1 MILIFINDIFPAEYW
16 FTIFH
21 CLVIEFKPNLAQILS
36 FSFNALHFMQYVYD
50 VNKFIFD
57 AIRGKYQKAI
67 PAVLPAQKNRVL
79 CLQVTTL
86 PLCK

>member
-1 MILIFINDIFPAEYW
+1 M
-16 FTIFH
+16 
-21 CLVIEFKPNLAQILS
+21 IEFKPNLAQILS
-36 FSFNALHFMQYVYD
+36 FSFNALHFMQFVHD

-57 AIRGKYQKAI
+57 NNRGKYQKAI
-67 PAVLPAQKNRVL
+67 SDVLPAQKNRVL